1 LLVLYPVMHWS
12 PEDNLSECAYEAEK
26 LLLHMRAENT
36 SDKVKKRS
44 NLVYVCMT
52 ARRFEFDFDA
62 YERVASKNR
71 LPGEEDDARKETFI
85 ATAASFWRH
94 DWSRYWPF

>member
-1 LLVLYPVMHWS
+1 
-12 PEDNLSECAYEAEK
+12 
-26 LLLHMRAENT
+26 MRAENT